1 MMLHDM
7 KLNGGAIRKSK
18 IRAALAS
25 NMPIGKDW
33 TEDDLFFLLNW
44 FEVNVK
50 QDFKDNLALT
60 VVTYYMKK
68 VMVTLLRT
76 ASIRFYRQLAITIL
90 QTPLFSSGN
99 ASRCSF
105 LMIQLKLRKRK
116 GIVVTIIF

>member
-1 MMLHDM
+1 MMLNDM

-68 VMVTLLRT
+68 VMLTLLRT

-90 QTPLFSSGN
+90 QTLLFSSGN

-105 LMIQLKLRKRK
+105 LMIQSKLR
-116 GIVVTIIF
+116 